1 MKKRLNKKR
10 RITAFVIGLLMA
22 GLLVM
27 AWRGCGDE
35 TGPGVLL
42 YEDEDGIGALLYE
55 DEDGSGRVI
64 ITEDVK

>member
-1 MKKRLNKKR
+1 MRERPNRMR

-27 AWRGCGDE
+27 AWRGCVDE

-42 YEDEDGIGALLYE
+42 YGDEDGTGALLFK
-55 DEDGSGRVI
+55 DEDGTGKLI
-64 ITEDVK
+64 EGD